1 MRLALTVGFRVFVC
15 DNLAF
20 HGDFTPVLAKH
31 SKHFS
36 LEDALAIGIDRM
48 QRNFD
53 PMRRQVESWRARELD
68 DSGARVIIYRAF
80 IERELDAPAHLA
92 KEVHRLYFSPQHAD
106 FAPRTLWSL
115 QNAFTGALKLLEPI
129 PQFKAT
135 ASLARFFDQPALAPP
150 A

>member
-31 SKHFS
+31 SRRFC

-53 PMRRQVESWRARELD
+53 PMRRQVANWRAQSID
-68 DSGARVIIYRAF
+68 DSSARVLIYRAF
-80 IERELDAPAHLA
+80 IEREFGAPVHLA
-92 KEVHRLYFSPQHAD
+92 KEVHRHYFNPVHAE
-106 FAPRTLWSL
+106 FAGRTLWSL

-129 PQFKAT
+129 PQFKST
-135 ASLARFFDQPALAPP
+135 ASLARFFDRSALALP